1 MSARW
6 TAAQMPPQVGRV
18 AIVTGANSG
27 LGLETAIALAA
38 AGAHVVMAC
47 RNPDKAAAALTTVR
61 ERVPQANAELM
72 TLDLSSLA
80 SVQTFADAFLARHA
94 RLDLLINNA
103 GILGVPFSLTTDGF
117 ESHLGTNH
125 FGHFALTARLIDR
138 ILATPAARIVTVGSL
153 GHWRGK
159 LNLDDLNYEQ
169 TPYVPFAGYAN
180 SKQANLLFVT
190 ELARRLAARGADTIA
205 LAAHPGGA
213 DTTIKPRIDS
223 FKQRFE
229 DAVIAP
235 IARRYLINSAAT
247 GALPTLYAATMPNV
261 RGNDYYGPDGFA
273 GLRGYPAPARRRG
286 NATDPQLARRLW
298 EISETLTGVPCLA

>member
-1 MSARW
+1 MSAKW
-6 TAAQMPPQVGRV
+6 TAAQMPPQSGRV

-138 ILATPAARIVTVGSL
+138 ILATPAARVVTVGSL

-213 DTTIKPRIDS
+213 DTTIKPRTDS

>member
-47 RNPDKAAAALTTVR
+47 RNPDKAAAALATVR

-213 DTTIKPRIDS
+213 DTTIKPRTDS

>member
-1 MSARW
+1 MSAKW
-6 TAAQMPPQVGRV
+6 TAAQMPPQSGRV

-213 DTTIKPRIDS
+213 DTTIKPRTDS

>member
-1 MSARW
+1 MSAKW
-6 TAAQMPPQVGRV
+6 TAAQMPPQSGRV

-47 RNPDKAAAALTTVR
+47 RNPDKAAAALATVR

-213 DTTIKPRIDS
+213 DTTIKPRTDS